1 MRWYE
6 LLIEGS
12 EDALETLL
20 SDPRD
25 IIRGSELR
33 LAESSMADRIL
44 EFLHA
49 QTHHLVFASATR
61 ARELVESIRANPSLK
76 LEGVREV
83 LGGRFGFKAEAYNRE
98 IGQKIHEALNEDLPA
113 GIDCID
119 LEKEETHPD
128 AKGVELFA
136 PIHEYV
142 YKARGTIVGTPPGI
156 LEMDRRLCRLD
167 FVHEEP
173 MELETREAEENFAPL
188 RA

>member
-12 EDALETLL
+12 EDALESLL
-20 SDPRD
+20 ADPRD
-25 IIRGSELR
+25 VIRGSELR

-49 QTHHLVFASATR
+49 QTHHLVFASAARTR
-61 ARELVESIRANPSLK
+61 DLVEAIRESSDLK
-76 LEGVREV
+76 LEAIREV

-98 IGQKIHEALNEDLPA
+98 IGQKIHDALNTDLPA
-113 GIDCID
+113 GVDCVD
-119 LEKEETHPD
+119 LEKEKTDPD

-156 LEMDRRLCRLD
+156 LEMNRRLCRLD

-173 MELETREAEENFAPL
+173 LELECREAEEPG
-188 RA
+188 

>member
-1 MRWYE
+1 MRWFE

-12 EDALETLL
+12 EDALESLNP
-20 SDPRD
+20 SD
-25 IIRGSELR
+25 IFRGSDLR
-33 LAESSMADRIL
+33 LAESSLADRIL

-49 QTHHLVFASATR
+49 QTHHLVFASAAQT
-61 ARELVESIRANPSLK
+61 RELVRAIRESPDLK
-76 LEGVREV
+76 LEGIREV

-98 IGQKIHEALNEDLPA
+98 IGQKIHDALSSDLPA
-113 GIDCID
+113 GIECHD

-136 PIHEYV
+136 PAHEYV

-156 LEMDRRLCRLD
+156 LEMNRRLVRLD

-173 MELETREAEENFAPL
+173 MELECREAKVEEL
-188 RA
+188 G

>member
-12 EDALETLL
+12 EDALEPLL
-20 SDPRD
+20 ADPPD
-25 IIRGSELR
+25 VIRGSELR
-33 LAESSMADRIL
+33 LAEASVADRIL

-49 QTHHLVFASATR
+49 QTHHLVFASETR
-61 ARELVESIRANPSLK
+61 ARWLIQAIRQNPDLK
-76 LEGVREV
+76 LEGIREV
-83 LGGRFGFKAEAYNRE
+83 VGGRFGFKAEAYNRE
-98 IGQKIHEALNEDLPA
+98 IGQKIHDALNTDLPA
-113 GIDCID
+113 GVDCID
-119 LEKEETHPD
+119 LEKEETHPE

-173 MELETREAEENFAPL
+173 LELECREAAEPD
-188 RA
+188 

>member
-6 LLIEGS
+6 LLIEGP
-12 EDALETLL
+12 EGALESLL
-20 SDPRD
+20 ADPRD
-25 IIRGSELR
+25 VIRGPELR

-61 ARELVESIRANPSLK
+61 SRELVEAIREHPELT
-76 LEGVREV
+76 LEAVREV

-98 IGQKIHEALNEDLPA
+98 IGQKIHAALNDDLPA
-113 GIDCID
+113 GVDCID
-119 LEKEETHPD
+119 LEKEKTEPD

-136 PIHEYV
+136 PVHEYI
-142 YKARGTIVGTPPGI
+142 YKARGTIEGTAPGI
-156 LEMDRRLCRLD
+156 LEMNRRLCRLD

-173 MELETREAEENFAPL
+173 LELECRQASAEGL
-188 RA
+188 S

>member
-6 LLIEGS
+6 LLIEGA
-12 EDALETLL
+12 EDALEFLL
-20 SDPRD
+20 TDSRD
-25 IIRGSELR
+25 VIRGSDLR
-33 LAESSMADRIL
+33 LAESSLADRIL

-49 QTHHLVFASATR
+49 QTHHLVFASASRT
-61 ARELVESIRANPSLK
+61 RELIQAIRQAPDLK
-76 LEGVREV
+76 LEGIREV

-98 IGQKIHEALNEDLPA
+98 IGQKIHEALNTDLPP
-113 GIDCID
+113 GVDCID
-119 LEKEETHPD
+119 LEKEETNPD

-173 MELETREAEENFAPL
+173 LELECREAEVPG
-188 RA
+188 